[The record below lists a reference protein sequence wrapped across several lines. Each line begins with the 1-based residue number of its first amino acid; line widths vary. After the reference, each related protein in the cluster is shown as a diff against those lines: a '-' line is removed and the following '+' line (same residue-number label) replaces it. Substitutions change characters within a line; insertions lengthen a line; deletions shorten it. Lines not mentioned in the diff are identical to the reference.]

1 MQVTK
6 SSNATYIIWISSLE
20 WCVVLWSGLIGW
32 FNRLCNKNMFSVLVW
47 KSHDLLFV
55 QVRLPFLYAMCSLCL
70 LFLQWSSTLNGVSRY
85 RCRWG
90 YTSPGQEMIMLGI
103 LVVDVSLFLRL
114 VDRMF
119 CNLLVVYER
128 YVLIS
133 VCKVILRMTVLYII
147 LATSSSTSELL
158 KFKCFV

>member
-1 MQVTK
+1 
-6 SSNATYIIWISSLE
+6 
-20 WCVVLWSGLIGW
+20 
-32 FNRLCNKNMFSVLVW
+32 
-47 KSHDLLFV
+47 
-55 QVRLPFLYAMCSLCL
+55 
-70 LFLQWSSTLNGVSRY
+70 
-85 RCRWG
+85 
-90 YTSPGQEMIMLGI
+90 MLGI